1 MERRIKM
8 SELISIGWFFIGI
21 FWAIAGKQLIEVA
34 ACFLVAGIFV
44 GAAELKYIR
53 RELEDWEEDV

>member
-1 MERRIKM
+1 M